1 MAYTEIKMDLHL
13 FEGGAAGASAAPA
26 AGAGEGGEA
35 AVVSPGTLNDGTQ
48 VDARLAAR
56 MEEQARKRRARGE
69 APVQAA
75 QPAQEAPEAQPQAEQ
90 QAEEPSLDDQWAE
103 AKKKFKDQYGR
114 DVKAAV
120 DDRFKNQKNA
130 EAALAELDPALKAL
144 ARQRGIDEGDRQA
157 LVRAIL
163 SEDSTVEEEA
173 EKAGMTVEGYL
184 TFQQM
189 KAEHD
194 QREAERQ
201 EEAERQFINQHLMNL
216 AAQADELKQVYPGFD
231 LQKEMENETFRRLV
245 APNSGLKLA
254 DAFYAIHHRELESQA
269 VAYGAERRTQEISQ
283 TLAANRARPVE
294 GALTGGQPANI
305 APNPASMTREER
317 AKLIE
322 RARRGEKVVF

>member
-75 QPAQEAPEAQPQAEQ
+75 QPAQEAPEAQPQAEP

-120 DDRFKNQKNA
+120 DDRFKNQKDA
-130 EAALAELDPALKAL
+130 SQQLAKLTPALKDVTAGLSTAFETTLVAL
-144 ARQRGIDEGDRQA
+144 AVALALQLLNTFVRKSEEEMLDACTEFCTQNIVMKLRLTDRRGAEGDA
-157 LVRAIL
+157 
-163 SEDSTVEEEA
+163 EGEA
-173 EKAGMTVEGYL
+173 
-184 TFQQM
+184 
-189 KAEHD
+189 
-194 QREAERQ
+194 
-201 EEAERQFINQHLMNL
+201 
-216 AAQADELKQVYPGFD
+216 
-231 LQKEMENETFRRLV
+231 
-245 APNSGLKLA
+245 
-254 DAFYAIHHRELESQA
+254 
-269 VAYGAERRTQEISQ
+269 
-283 TLAANRARPVE
+283 
-294 GALTGGQPANI
+294 
-305 APNPASMTREER
+305 
-317 AKLIE
+317 
-322 RARRGEKVVF
+322 

>member
-13 FEGGAAGASAAPA
+13 FEGGAAGAGAAPA

-120 DDRFKNQKNA
+120 DDRFKNQKDANQT
-130 EAALAELDPALKAL
+130 LAKLTPALKAL
-144 ARQRGIDEGDRQA
+144 ARQRGIDEGDMEA
-157 LVRAIL
+157 LAENIL
-163 SEDSTVEEEA
+163 NDDSLFEEEA
-173 EKAGMTVEGYL
+173 EKAGMTVEGYR

-194 QREAERQ
+194 QLAAREQ

-216 AAQADELKQVYPGFD
+216 AAQADELKKVYPNFD
-231 LQKEMENETFRRLV
+231 LQTEMENETFRRLV